1 MGLINWLKQKIFHKK
16 DEDKKEGKP
25 VEPVVEENLK
35 SEEAKDKTS
44 GESVVEKTLEGNK
57 VDEEP
62 IYEVKKEE
70 TKEEYL
76 QPEVVKEEQSVEQSI
91 EDKVETKEE
100 PVVEENTLEESVQ
113 PEVKEEQKIE
123 EQPIEENKVEDNSS
137 IKDEEKYEPSKGN
150 EQSSF
155 EEPVVE
161 ENTLEESVQPE
172 VKEEQ
177 KIEEQ
182 PIEENKVEDNSS
194 IKDEEKYE
202 PSKGN
207 EQSSFE
213 EPVVEENTLE
223 ESVQPEV
230 KEEQKIEEQPIEE
243 NKVEDNSSIKDE
255 EKYEPSKGNEQS
267 SFEEPVVEENTLEE
281 SVQPEVKEE
290 QKIEEQPIEENKVE
304 DNSSIKD
311 EEKYEP
317 SKGNEQSSFEEPVI
331 QNNTDGIENNNEF
344 EYSNPLLDLVLEDK
358 LEKKE
363 SKVEVNDEQPIEDK
377 AETKEEPIVEKE
389 LSDEPVQ
396 PEIKEEQHAE
406 ENKAEE
412 KENEEDEDEV
422 IEEKEEQTKE
432 AELVNSADE
441 PVIEKKNDEATT
453 KKVEVDHETKIYN
466 LGLAKSREGFGA
478 RLNSIANKYKEAN
491 SEYFDDLERCLI
503 EADVGVNLTMSVLDE
518 TEKMAAS
525 QHLDN
530 PKEIN
535 DLLVDNLFMNYAKS
549 GDSFQTE
556 IKFDPENPTVLLMV
570 GVNGTGKTTT
580 IAKLAKHYKELGK
593 KVLLVA
599 ADTFRAGAV
608 QQLSIWANRIGVDI
622 FERGQGADPASVC
635 FDAVKKA
642 INDKYDL
649 VMVDTA
655 GRLHTKDYLMA
666 ELGKVNRVIK
676 KVLPV
681 APQEIWLALD
691 ANTGQNGVQQ
701 AKVFKEV
708 TPLTGVVITKMD
720 GTSKGGIILAIRDQL
735 GVPVRFIGLGEHE
748 DDLREFDLD
757 RYLYALL
764 VGEDENSEE

>member
-16 DEDKKEGKP
+16 DEDKKEEKP
-25 VEPVVEENLK
+25 VEPVEENLK

-62 IYEVKKEE
+62 IFDVKKEE
-70 TKEEYL
+70 IKEESL

-100 PVVEENTLEESVQ
+100 PAVEENTLEEPVQ

-123 EQPIEENKVEDNSS
+123 EQPVEENKVEDNSS
-137 IKDEEKYEPSKGN
+137 IKDEEKYEPSKEN
-150 EQSSF
+150 KQSSF
-155 EEPVVE
+155 EEPVV
-161 ENTLEESVQPE
+161 
-172 VKEEQ
+172 Q
-177 KIEEQ
+177 K
-182 PIEENKVEDNSS
+182 
-194 IKDEEKYE
+194 
-202 PSKGN
+202 
-207 EQSSFE
+207 
-213 EPVVEENTLE
+213 
-223 ESVQPEV
+223 
-230 KEEQKIEEQPIEE
+230 
-243 NKVEDNSSIKDE
+243 
-255 EKYEPSKGNEQS
+255 
-267 SFEEPVVEENTLEE
+267 
-281 SVQPEVKEE
+281 
-290 QKIEEQPIEENKVE
+290 
-304 DNSSIKD
+304 
-311 EEKYEP
+311 
-317 SKGNEQSSFEEPVI
+317 
-331 QNNTDGIENNNEF
+331 NTDGIENNNEF

-363 SKVEVNDEQPIEDK
+363 SKVEINDEQPIEDK

-432 AELVNSADE
+432 AEQVNSTDE

-453 KKVEVDHETKIYN
+453 GKVEVDHETKIYN

-491 SEYFDDLERCLI
+491 SDYFDELERCLI

-635 FDAVKKA
+635 FDAIKKA

-764 VGEDENSEE
+764 VGEDENFEE

>member
-16 DEDKKEGKP
+16 DENKKEVKP
-25 VEPVVEENLK
+25 VEPVEENLKSEEAKDNTSGESVVEKTLEENKVDEEPIYEVKKEEIKEESLQPEVVKKEQSVEQPIEDKAETKEEPVVEENTLEEPVQPEVK
-35 SEEAKDKTS
+35 EEQKIEEQPVEENKVEDNSSIKDEEKYEPSKENKQSSFEEPVIQNNTDRIENNEFEYSNPLLDLVLEDKLEKKESKVEVNDEQSIEDKAETKEEPIVEKELSDEPVQPKIKEEQHAEENKAEENSSIKDEEAKDKTS

-70 TKEEYL
+70 IKEEPL
-76 QPEVVKEEQSVEQSI
+76 QPEVVKEEQPVEQS
-91 EDKVETKEE
+91 
-100 PVVEENTLEESVQ
+100 
-113 PEVKEEQKIE
+113 
-123 EQPIEENKVEDNSS
+123 
-137 IKDEEKYEPSKGN
+137 
-150 EQSSF
+150 
-155 EEPVVE
+155 
-161 ENTLEESVQPE
+161 
-172 VKEEQ
+172 
-177 KIEEQ
+177 
-182 PIEENKVEDNSS
+182 
-194 IKDEEKYE
+194 
-202 PSKGN
+202 
-207 EQSSFE
+207 
-213 EPVVEENTLE
+213 
-223 ESVQPEV
+223 
-230 KEEQKIEEQPIEE
+230 
-243 NKVEDNSSIKDE
+243 
-255 EKYEPSKGNEQS
+255 
-267 SFEEPVVEENTLEE
+267 
-281 SVQPEVKEE
+281 
-290 QKIEEQPIEENKVE
+290 
-304 DNSSIKD
+304 
-311 EEKYEP
+311 
-317 SKGNEQSSFEEPVI
+317 
-331 QNNTDGIENNNEF
+331 
-344 EYSNPLLDLVLEDK
+344 
-358 LEKKE
+358 
-363 SKVEVNDEQPIEDK
+363 IEDK
-377 AETKEEPIVEKE
+377 AETKEEPVVEKE

-396 PEIKEEQHAE
+396 PEIKEEQKIEEQPVE
-406 ENKAEE
+406 ENKVDE
-412 KENEEDEDEV
+412 KENEEDEV

-432 AELVNSADE
+432 VEQVNSTDE
-441 PVIEKKNDEATT
+441 PVIEKKNDEATA

-491 SEYFDDLERCLI
+491 SDYFDELERCLI

-518 TEKMAAS
+518 TEKVAAS
-525 QHLDN
+525 QHVDN

-635 FDAVKKA
+635 FDAIKKA
-642 INDKYDL
+642 INEKYDL

-676 KVLPV
+676 KVLPM

>member
-44 GESVVEKTLEGNK
+44 GESVVEKTLEENK
-57 VDEEP
+57 VNEEP
-62 IYEVKKEE
+62 IHEVKKEE
-70 TKEEYL
+70 IKEESL
-76 QPEVVKEEQSVEQSI
+76 QPEVVKKEQSVEQLI

-100 PVVEENTLEESVQ
+100 PVVEENTLEEPVQ
-113 PEVKEEQKIE
+113 PEIKEEQKIE

-137 IKDEEKYEPSKGN
+137 IKDEEKYEPSK
-150 EQSSF
+150 
-155 EEPVVE
+155 
-161 ENTLEESVQPE
+161 
-172 VKEEQ
+172 
-177 KIEEQ
+177 
-182 PIEENKVEDNSS
+182 ENK
-194 IKDEEKYE
+194 
-202 PSKGN
+202 
-207 EQSSFE
+207 
-213 EPVVEENTLE
+213 
-223 ESVQPEV
+223 
-230 KEEQKIEEQPIEE
+230 
-243 NKVEDNSSIKDE
+243 
-255 EKYEPSKGNEQS
+255 
-267 SFEEPVVEENTLEE
+267 
-281 SVQPEVKEE
+281 
-290 QKIEEQPIEENKVE
+290 
-304 DNSSIKD
+304 
-311 EEKYEP
+311 
-317 SKGNEQSSFEEPVI
+317 QSSFEEPVI
-331 QNNTDGIENNNEF
+331 QNNTDEIENNNEF

-396 PEIKEEQHAE
+396 PEIKEEQKIEEQPVE
-406 ENKAEE
+406 ENKVENKVEE
-412 KENEEDEDEV
+412 KENEEDEV

-432 AELVNSADE
+432 AEQVNSTDE
-441 PVIEKKNDEATT
+441 PVIEKKNDEATA

-491 SEYFDDLERCLI
+491 SDYFDELERCLI

-593 KVLLVA
+593 KVMLVA

-764 VGEDENSEE
+764 VGEDENFEE

>member
-16 DEDKKEGKP
+16 DENKKEVKP
-25 VEPVVEENLK
+25 VEPVEENLK

-44 GESVVEKTLEGNK
+44 GESVVEKALEGNK

-70 TKEEYL
+70 IKEESL
-76 QPEVVKEEQSVEQSI
+76 QPEVVKKEQPVEQSI
-91 EDKVETKEE
+91 EDKAETKEE
-100 PVVEENTLEESVQ
+100 PVVEENSLEEPVQ

-123 EQPIEENKVEDNSS
+123 EQPVEENKIEDNSS
-137 IKDEEKYEPSKGN
+137 IKDEEKYETSK
-150 EQSSF
+150 
-155 EEPVVE
+155 
-161 ENTLEESVQPE
+161 
-172 VKEEQ
+172 
-177 KIEEQ
+177 
-182 PIEENKVEDNSS
+182 ENK
-194 IKDEEKYE
+194 
-202 PSKGN
+202 
-207 EQSSFE
+207 
-213 EPVVEENTLE
+213 
-223 ESVQPEV
+223 
-230 KEEQKIEEQPIEE
+230 
-243 NKVEDNSSIKDE
+243 
-255 EKYEPSKGNEQS
+255 
-267 SFEEPVVEENTLEE
+267 
-281 SVQPEVKEE
+281 
-290 QKIEEQPIEENKVE
+290 
-304 DNSSIKD
+304 
-311 EEKYEP
+311 
-317 SKGNEQSSFEEPVI
+317 QSSFEEPVI
-331 QNNTDGIENNNEF
+331 QNNTDGIENNNEV

-396 PEIKEEQHAE
+396 PEIKEEQKIEEQPVEENKVEDNSSIKDEEAKDNTSGESVVEKTLEGNKVDEEPIFEVKKEEIKEESLQPEVVKKEQSVEQSIEDKAE
-406 ENKAEE
+406 TKEEPVVEENTLEEPVQPEVKEEQKIEEQPVKENKAEE
-412 KENEEDEDEV
+412 KENEEDEV

-432 AELVNSADE
+432 AEQVNSTDE
-441 PVIEKKNDEATT
+441 PVIEKKNDEATAE
-453 KKVEVDHETKIYN
+453 KVEVDHETKIYN

-491 SEYFDDLERCLI
+491 SEYFDELERCLI

-635 FDAVKKA
+635 FDAIKKA
-642 INDKYDL
+642 INEKYDL

-701 AKVFKEV
+701 AKAFKEV

>member
-70 TKEEYL
+70 IKEESL

-91 EDKVETKEE
+91 EDKAETKEE
-100 PVVEENTLEESVQ
+100 PVVEENTLEEPVQ

-123 EQPIEENKVEDNSS
+123 EQPVEENKVEDNSS
-137 IKDEEKYEPSKGN
+137 IKNEEKYEPSK
-150 EQSSF
+150 E
-155 EEPVVE
+155 
-161 ENTLEESVQPE
+161 
-172 VKEEQ
+172 
-177 KIEEQ
+177 
-182 PIEENKVEDNSS
+182 
-194 IKDEEKYE
+194 
-202 PSKGN
+202 
-207 EQSSFE
+207 
-213 EPVVEENTLE
+213 
-223 ESVQPEV
+223 
-230 KEEQKIEEQPIEE
+230 
-243 NKVEDNSSIKDE
+243 
-255 EKYEPSKGNEQS
+255 
-267 SFEEPVVEENTLEE
+267 
-281 SVQPEVKEE
+281 
-290 QKIEEQPIEENKVE
+290 
-304 DNSSIKD
+304 
-311 EEKYEP
+311 
-317 SKGNEQSSFEEPVI
+317 NEQSSFEEPVI
-331 QNNTDGIENNNEF
+331 QNNTDGIENNEF

-389 LSDEPVQ
+389 LLDEPVQ

-412 KENEEDEDEV
+412 KENKEDEDEV

-432 AELVNSADE
+432 AEQVNSADE

-453 KKVEVDHETKIYN
+453 EKVEVDHETKIYN

-491 SEYFDDLERCLI
+491 SNYFDELERCLI

-764 VGEDENSEE
+764 VGEDENFEE

>member
-16 DEDKKEGKP
+16 DEVKKEVKP
-25 VEPVVEENLK
+25 VEPVEENLK
-35 SEEAKDKTS
+35 SKEAKDKTS
-44 GESVVEKTLEGNK
+44 GESVVEKSLEGNK

-62 IYEVKKEE
+62 IHEVKKEE
-70 TKEEYL
+70 IKEESL
-76 QPEVVKEEQSVEQSI
+76 QPELVKKEQSVEQSV
-91 EDKVETKEE
+91 EDKAETKEE
-100 PVVEENTLEESVQ
+100 PVVEENTLEEPVQ

-123 EQPIEENKVEDNSS
+123 EQPVEENKVEDNSS
-137 IKDEEKYEPSKGN
+137 IKDEEKYEPSK
-150 EQSSF
+150 
-155 EEPVVE
+155 
-161 ENTLEESVQPE
+161 
-172 VKEEQ
+172 
-177 KIEEQ
+177 
-182 PIEENKVEDNSS
+182 ENK
-194 IKDEEKYE
+194 
-202 PSKGN
+202 
-207 EQSSFE
+207 
-213 EPVVEENTLE
+213 
-223 ESVQPEV
+223 
-230 KEEQKIEEQPIEE
+230 
-243 NKVEDNSSIKDE
+243 
-255 EKYEPSKGNEQS
+255 
-267 SFEEPVVEENTLEE
+267 
-281 SVQPEVKEE
+281 
-290 QKIEEQPIEENKVE
+290 
-304 DNSSIKD
+304 
-311 EEKYEP
+311 
-317 SKGNEQSSFEEPVI
+317 QSSFEEPVI
-331 QNNTDGIENNNEF
+331 QNNTDRIENNEF

-377 AETKEEPIVEKE
+377 AETKEEPVVEKE

-396 PEIKEEQHAE
+396 PEIKEEQEIEEQPVE
-406 ENKAEE
+406 ENKVDE
-412 KENEEDEDEV
+412 KENEEDEV
-422 IEEKEEQTKE
+422 IEEKEEQAKE
-432 AELVNSADE
+432 AEQVNSTDE
-441 PVIEKKNDEATT
+441 PVIEKKNDEATA

-491 SEYFDDLERCLI
+491 SEYFDELERCLI

-525 QHLDN
+525 QHVDN

-635 FDAVKKA
+635 FDAIKKA
-642 INDKYDL
+642 INEKYDL

-764 VGEDENSEE
+764 VGEDENFEE

>member
-16 DEDKKEGKP
+16 DEDKKEEKP
-25 VEPVVEENLK
+25 VEPVEENLK

-44 GESVVEKTLEGNK
+44 VESVVEKTLEGNK

-62 IYEVKKEE
+62 IFEVKKEE
-70 TKEEYL
+70 IKEESL

-100 PVVEENTLEESVQ
+100 PVVEENTLEEPVQ

-123 EQPIEENKVEDNSS
+123 EQPVEENKVEDNSS
-137 IKDEEKYEPSKGN
+137 IKDEEKYEPSK
-150 EQSSF
+150 
-155 EEPVVE
+155 
-161 ENTLEESVQPE
+161 
-172 VKEEQ
+172 
-177 KIEEQ
+177 
-182 PIEENKVEDNSS
+182 ENK
-194 IKDEEKYE
+194 
-202 PSKGN
+202 
-207 EQSSFE
+207 
-213 EPVVEENTLE
+213 
-223 ESVQPEV
+223 
-230 KEEQKIEEQPIEE
+230 
-243 NKVEDNSSIKDE
+243 
-255 EKYEPSKGNEQS
+255 
-267 SFEEPVVEENTLEE
+267 
-281 SVQPEVKEE
+281 
-290 QKIEEQPIEENKVE
+290 
-304 DNSSIKD
+304 
-311 EEKYEP
+311 
-317 SKGNEQSSFEEPVI
+317 QSSFEEPVI

-358 LEKKE
+358 HEKKE

-377 AETKEEPIVEKE
+377 AGTKEEPIVEKE

-412 KENEEDEDEV
+412 KENEEDEV

-432 AELVNSADE
+432 AEQVNSTDE

-491 SEYFDDLERCLI
+491 SDYFDELERCLI

-556 IKFDPENPTVLLMV
+556 IKFDSENPTVLLMV

-580 IAKLAKHYKELGK
+580 IAKLAKHYKGLGK

-635 FDAVKKA
+635 FDAIKKA

-764 VGEDENSEE
+764 VGEDENFEE

>member
-16 DEDKKEGKP
+16 DEDKKEVKP
-25 VEPVVEENLK
+25 VEPVEENLK

-44 GESVVEKTLEGNK
+44 DESAVEKTLEGNK

-62 IYEVKKEE
+62 ISEVKKEE
-70 TKEEYL
+70 IKEESL

-100 PVVEENTLEESVQ
+100 PVVEENTLEEPVQ

-123 EQPIEENKVEDNSS
+123 EQPVEENKVEDNSS
-137 IKDEEKYEPSKGN
+137 IKDEEKYEPSK
-150 EQSSF
+150 
-155 EEPVVE
+155 
-161 ENTLEESVQPE
+161 
-172 VKEEQ
+172 
-177 KIEEQ
+177 
-182 PIEENKVEDNSS
+182 ENK
-194 IKDEEKYE
+194 
-202 PSKGN
+202 
-207 EQSSFE
+207 
-213 EPVVEENTLE
+213 
-223 ESVQPEV
+223 
-230 KEEQKIEEQPIEE
+230 
-243 NKVEDNSSIKDE
+243 
-255 EKYEPSKGNEQS
+255 
-267 SFEEPVVEENTLEE
+267 
-281 SVQPEVKEE
+281 
-290 QKIEEQPIEENKVE
+290 
-304 DNSSIKD
+304 
-311 EEKYEP
+311 
-317 SKGNEQSSFEEPVI
+317 QSSFEEPVI

-377 AETKEEPIVEKE
+377 AETNEEPIVEKE

-412 KENEEDEDEV
+412 KENEEDEV

-432 AELVNSADE
+432 AEQVNSTDE
-441 PVIEKKNDEATT
+441 PVIEKKNDEAIT

-491 SEYFDDLERCLI
+491 SDYFDELERCLI

-635 FDAVKKA
+635 FDAIKKA

-764 VGEDENSEE
+764 VGEDENFEE

>member
-16 DEDKKEGKP
+16 DEGKKEEKP
-25 VEPVVEENLK
+25 VEPVEENLK

-62 IYEVKKEE
+62 IFEVKKEE
-70 TKEEYL
+70 IKEESL
-76 QPEVVKEEQSVEQSI
+76 QPEVVKKEQSVEQSI

-100 PVVEENTLEESVQ
+100 PVIEENTLEEPVQ

-123 EQPIEENKVEDNSS
+123 EQQVEENKEEDNSS
-137 IKDEEKYEPSKGN
+137 IKDEEKYEPSK
-150 EQSSF
+150 
-155 EEPVVE
+155 
-161 ENTLEESVQPE
+161 
-172 VKEEQ
+172 
-177 KIEEQ
+177 
-182 PIEENKVEDNSS
+182 ED
-194 IKDEEKYE
+194 K
-202 PSKGN
+202 
-207 EQSSFE
+207 
-213 EPVVEENTLE
+213 
-223 ESVQPEV
+223 
-230 KEEQKIEEQPIEE
+230 
-243 NKVEDNSSIKDE
+243 
-255 EKYEPSKGNEQS
+255 
-267 SFEEPVVEENTLEE
+267 
-281 SVQPEVKEE
+281 
-290 QKIEEQPIEENKVE
+290 
-304 DNSSIKD
+304 
-311 EEKYEP
+311 
-317 SKGNEQSSFEEPVI
+317 QSSFEEPVI
-331 QNNTDGIENNNEF
+331 QNNTDVIENNNEF

-377 AETKEEPIVEKE
+377 DETNEEPIVEKE

-406 ENKAEE
+406 ENRAKE
-412 KENEEDEDEV
+412 KENEEDEV

-432 AELVNSADE
+432 AEQVNSTDE

-491 SEYFDDLERCLI
+491 SDYFDELERCLI

-635 FDAVKKA
+635 FDAIKKA

-764 VGEDENSEE
+764 VGEDENFEE

>member
-16 DEDKKEGKP
+16 DEGKKEEKP
-25 VEPVVEENLK
+25 VEPVEENLK
-35 SEEAKDKTS
+35 SEEAEDKTS

-62 IYEVKKEE
+62 IHEVKKEE
-70 TKEEYL
+70 IKEESF
-76 QPEVVKEEQSVEQSI
+76 QPEVVKKEQSVEQSI

-100 PVVEENTLEESVQ
+100 PVVEENTLEEPVQ

-123 EQPIEENKVEDNSS
+123 EQPVEENKVEDNSSIKDEEKQEPSKEDKQSSFEEPVVEENTLEEPVQPEVKEEQKIEEQPVEENKVEDNSS
-137 IKDEEKYEPSKGN
+137 IKDEEKYELSK
-150 EQSSF
+150 
-155 EEPVVE
+155 
-161 ENTLEESVQPE
+161 
-172 VKEEQ
+172 
-177 KIEEQ
+177 
-182 PIEENKVEDNSS
+182 ED
-194 IKDEEKYE
+194 K
-202 PSKGN
+202 
-207 EQSSFE
+207 
-213 EPVVEENTLE
+213 
-223 ESVQPEV
+223 
-230 KEEQKIEEQPIEE
+230 
-243 NKVEDNSSIKDE
+243 
-255 EKYEPSKGNEQS
+255 
-267 SFEEPVVEENTLEE
+267 
-281 SVQPEVKEE
+281 
-290 QKIEEQPIEENKVE
+290 
-304 DNSSIKD
+304 
-311 EEKYEP
+311 
-317 SKGNEQSSFEEPVI
+317 QSSFEEPVI

-412 KENEEDEDEV
+412 KENEEDEV

-432 AELVNSADE
+432 AEQVNSTDE

-491 SEYFDDLERCLI
+491 SDYFDELERCLI

-764 VGEDENSEE
+764 VGEDENFEE

>member
-25 VEPVVEENLK
+25 VEPVEENLK

-57 VDEEP
+57 VAEEP
-62 IYEVKKEE
+62 IFEVKKEE
-70 TKEEYL
+70 IKEESL
-76 QPEVVKEEQSVEQSI
+76 QLEMVKEEQPVEQSI

-100 PVVEENTLEESVQ
+100 PEVEENTLGDPVQ
-113 PEVKEEQKIE
+113 PEVKQEQKIE
-123 EQPIEENKVEDNSS
+123 EQPVEENKVENNSS
-137 IKDEEKYEPSKGN
+137 IKDEEKYEPSK
-150 EQSSF
+150 E
-155 EEPVVE
+155 
-161 ENTLEESVQPE
+161 
-172 VKEEQ
+172 
-177 KIEEQ
+177 
-182 PIEENKVEDNSS
+182 
-194 IKDEEKYE
+194 
-202 PSKGN
+202 
-207 EQSSFE
+207 
-213 EPVVEENTLE
+213 
-223 ESVQPEV
+223 
-230 KEEQKIEEQPIEE
+230 
-243 NKVEDNSSIKDE
+243 
-255 EKYEPSKGNEQS
+255 
-267 SFEEPVVEENTLEE
+267 
-281 SVQPEVKEE
+281 
-290 QKIEEQPIEENKVE
+290 
-304 DNSSIKD
+304 
-311 EEKYEP
+311 
-317 SKGNEQSSFEEPVI
+317 NEQSSFEEPVI
-331 QNNTDGIENNNEF
+331 QNNTDGIENNNEV

-377 AETKEEPIVEKE
+377 AETKEEPVVEKE

-396 PEIKEEQHAE
+396 PEVKEEQKIEEQPVEENKVEDNSSIKDEEVKDKTPGESVVEKTLEGNKIDEEPIFEVKKEEIKEESLQPEVVKKEQSVEQSIEDKAETKEEPEVEENTLDEPVQPEVKEEQKIEEQPVE

-412 KENEEDEDEV
+412 KENDEDEDEV

-432 AELVNSADE
+432 AEQVNSTDE

-491 SEYFDDLERCLI
+491 SEYFDELERCLI

-525 QHLDN
+525 QHVDN

-608 QQLSIWANRIGVDI
+608 QQLFIWANKIGVDI

-635 FDAVKKA
+635 FDAIKKA
-642 INDKYDL
+642 INEKYDL

>member
-16 DEDKKEGKP
+16 DENKKEGKP
-25 VEPVVEENLK
+25 VEPVEENLK
-35 SEEAKDKTS
+35 SEEAKNKTS

-62 IYEVKKEE
+62 IFEVKKEE
-70 TKEEYL
+70 IKEESL
-76 QPEVVKEEQSVEQSI
+76 QPEVVKKEQSVEQSI

-100 PVVEENTLEESVQ
+100 PIVEESTLEESVQ

-123 EQPIEENKVEDNSS
+123 EQPVEENKVEDNSS
-137 IKDEEKYEPSKGN
+137 IKDEEKYEPSN
-150 EQSSF
+150 
-155 EEPVVE
+155 
-161 ENTLEESVQPE
+161 
-172 VKEEQ
+172 
-177 KIEEQ
+177 
-182 PIEENKVEDNSS
+182 ENK
-194 IKDEEKYE
+194 
-202 PSKGN
+202 
-207 EQSSFE
+207 
-213 EPVVEENTLE
+213 
-223 ESVQPEV
+223 QP
-230 KEEQKIEEQPIEE
+230 
-243 NKVEDNSSIKDE
+243 
-255 EKYEPSKGNEQS
+255 
-267 SFEEPVVEENTLEE
+267 
-281 SVQPEVKEE
+281 
-290 QKIEEQPIEENKVE
+290 
-304 DNSSIKD
+304 
-311 EEKYEP
+311 
-317 SKGNEQSSFEEPVI
+317 SFEEPVI

-344 EYSNPLLDLVLEDK
+344 EYSNPLLDLVLENK

-412 KENEEDEDEV
+412 KENEEDEV

-432 AELVNSADE
+432 AEQVNSTDE
-441 PVIEKKNDEATT
+441 PVIEKKKDEATT
-453 KKVEVDHETKIYN
+453 GKVEVDHETKIYN

-491 SEYFDDLERCLI
+491 SDYFDELERCLI

-556 IKFDPENPTVLLMV
+556 IKFDSENPTVLLMV

-635 FDAVKKA
+635 FDAIKKA

-764 VGEDENSEE
+764 VGEDENFEE

>member
-25 VEPVVEENLK
+25 VEPVEENLK
-35 SEEAKDKTS
+35 TEEAKDKTS

-62 IYEVKKEE
+62 ISEVKKEE
-70 TKEEYL
+70 IKEESL
-76 QPEVVKEEQSVEQSI
+76 QPEVVKKEQSVEQSI

-100 PVVEENTLEESVQ
+100 PVVEENTLEEPVQ

-123 EQPIEENKVEDNSS
+123 EQPVEENKVEDNSS
-137 IKDEEKYEPSKGN
+137 IKDEEKYKPSN
-150 EQSSF
+150 
-155 EEPVVE
+155 
-161 ENTLEESVQPE
+161 
-172 VKEEQ
+172 
-177 KIEEQ
+177 
-182 PIEENKVEDNSS
+182 ENK
-194 IKDEEKYE
+194 
-202 PSKGN
+202 
-207 EQSSFE
+207 
-213 EPVVEENTLE
+213 
-223 ESVQPEV
+223 
-230 KEEQKIEEQPIEE
+230 
-243 NKVEDNSSIKDE
+243 
-255 EKYEPSKGNEQS
+255 
-267 SFEEPVVEENTLEE
+267 
-281 SVQPEVKEE
+281 
-290 QKIEEQPIEENKVE
+290 
-304 DNSSIKD
+304 
-311 EEKYEP
+311 
-317 SKGNEQSSFEEPVI
+317 QSSFEEPVI
-331 QNNTDGIENNNEF
+331 QNNTDVIENNNEF

-412 KENEEDEDEV
+412 KENEEDEV

-432 AELVNSADE
+432 AEQVNFTDE

-491 SEYFDDLERCLI
+491 SDYFDELERCLI

-580 IAKLAKHYKELGK
+580 IAKLAKHYKGLGK

-635 FDAVKKA
+635 FDAIKKA

-764 VGEDENSEE
+764 VGEDENFEE

>member
-16 DEDKKEGKP
+16 DEDKKEVKP
-25 VEPVVEENLK
+25 VEPVEENLK

-62 IYEVKKEE
+62 MSEVKKEE
-70 TKEEYL
+70 IKEESL

-91 EDKVETKEE
+91 EEKVETKEE
-100 PVVEENTLEESVQ
+100 PVVEENTLEEPVQ

-123 EQPIEENKVEDNSS
+123 EQPVEENKVEDNSS
-137 IKDEEKYEPSKGN
+137 IKDEEKFEPSK
-150 EQSSF
+150 
-155 EEPVVE
+155 
-161 ENTLEESVQPE
+161 
-172 VKEEQ
+172 
-177 KIEEQ
+177 
-182 PIEENKVEDNSS
+182 ENK
-194 IKDEEKYE
+194 
-202 PSKGN
+202 
-207 EQSSFE
+207 
-213 EPVVEENTLE
+213 
-223 ESVQPEV
+223 
-230 KEEQKIEEQPIEE
+230 
-243 NKVEDNSSIKDE
+243 
-255 EKYEPSKGNEQS
+255 
-267 SFEEPVVEENTLEE
+267 
-281 SVQPEVKEE
+281 
-290 QKIEEQPIEENKVE
+290 
-304 DNSSIKD
+304 
-311 EEKYEP
+311 
-317 SKGNEQSSFEEPVI
+317 QSSFEEPVI
-331 QNNTDGIENNNEF
+331 QNNADGIENNNEF

-412 KENEEDEDEV
+412 KEDNEEDEV

-432 AELVNSADE
+432 VEQVNSTDE

-491 SEYFDDLERCLI
+491 SDYFDELERCLI

-580 IAKLAKHYKELGK
+580 IAKLAKHYKGLGK

-635 FDAVKKA
+635 FDAIKKA

-764 VGEDENSEE
+764 VGEDENFEE

>member
-70 TKEEYL
+70 IKEESL

-100 PVVEENTLEESVQ
+100 PVVEENTLEEPVQ

-123 EQPIEENKVEDNSS
+123 EQPVEENKVEDNSS
-137 IKDEEKYEPSKGN
+137 IKNEEKYEPSK
-150 EQSSF
+150 E
-155 EEPVVE
+155 
-161 ENTLEESVQPE
+161 
-172 VKEEQ
+172 
-177 KIEEQ
+177 
-182 PIEENKVEDNSS
+182 
-194 IKDEEKYE
+194 
-202 PSKGN
+202 
-207 EQSSFE
+207 
-213 EPVVEENTLE
+213 
-223 ESVQPEV
+223 
-230 KEEQKIEEQPIEE
+230 
-243 NKVEDNSSIKDE
+243 
-255 EKYEPSKGNEQS
+255 
-267 SFEEPVVEENTLEE
+267 
-281 SVQPEVKEE
+281 
-290 QKIEEQPIEENKVE
+290 
-304 DNSSIKD
+304 
-311 EEKYEP
+311 
-317 SKGNEQSSFEEPVI
+317 NEQSSFEEPVI
-331 QNNTDGIENNNEF
+331 QNNTDGIENNEF

-389 LSDEPVQ
+389 LLDEPVQ

-412 KENEEDEDEV
+412 KENKEDEDEV

-432 AELVNSADE
+432 AEQVNSADE

-453 KKVEVDHETKIYN
+453 EKVEVDHETKIYN

-491 SEYFDDLERCLI
+491 SEYFDELERCLI

-764 VGEDENSEE
+764 VGEDENFEE

>member
-25 VEPVVEENLK
+25 VEPVEENLK

-62 IYEVKKEE
+62 IFEVKKEE
-70 TKEEYL
+70 IKEESL
-76 QPEVVKEEQSVEQSI
+76 QPEVVKKEQSVEQSI

-100 PVVEENTLEESVQ
+100 PIVEENTLEEPVQ

-123 EQPIEENKVEDNSS
+123 EQPVEENKVEDNSS
-137 IKDEEKYEPSKGN
+137 IKDEEKYEPSN
-150 EQSSF
+150 
-155 EEPVVE
+155 
-161 ENTLEESVQPE
+161 
-172 VKEEQ
+172 
-177 KIEEQ
+177 
-182 PIEENKVEDNSS
+182 ENK
-194 IKDEEKYE
+194 
-202 PSKGN
+202 
-207 EQSSFE
+207 
-213 EPVVEENTLE
+213 
-223 ESVQPEV
+223 QP
-230 KEEQKIEEQPIEE
+230 
-243 NKVEDNSSIKDE
+243 
-255 EKYEPSKGNEQS
+255 
-267 SFEEPVVEENTLEE
+267 
-281 SVQPEVKEE
+281 
-290 QKIEEQPIEENKVE
+290 
-304 DNSSIKD
+304 
-311 EEKYEP
+311 
-317 SKGNEQSSFEEPVI
+317 SFEEPVI

-344 EYSNPLLDLVLEDK
+344 EYSNPLLDLVLENK

-412 KENEEDEDEV
+412 KENEKDEDEV

-432 AELVNSADE
+432 AEQVNSTDE
-441 PVIEKKNDEATT
+441 PVIEKKKDEATT
-453 KKVEVDHETKIYN
+453 GKVEVDHETKIYN

-491 SEYFDDLERCLI
+491 SDYFDELERCLI

-635 FDAVKKA
+635 FDAIKKA
-642 INDKYDL
+642 INEKYDL

-764 VGEDENSEE
+764 VGEDENFEE

>member
-16 DEDKKEGKP
+16 DEAKKEEKP

-35 SEEAKDKTS
+35 SEEVKDKTS

-62 IYEVKKEE
+62 IHEVKKEE
-70 TKEEYL
+70 IKEESL
-76 QPEVVKEEQSVEQSI
+76 QPEVVKKEQSVEQSI

-100 PVVEENTLEESVQ
+100 PVVEENTLEEPVQ

-123 EQPIEENKVEDNSS
+123 EQPVEENKVEDNSS
-137 IKDEEKYEPSKGN
+137 IKDEEKYEPSKEN
-150 EQSSF
+150 KQSSF
-155 EEPVVE
+155 EEPVIE
-161 ENTLEESVQPE
+161 ENTLEEPVQPE

-182 PIEENKVEDNSS
+182 PVEENKVEDNSS

-202 PSKGN
+202 PSK
-207 EQSSFE
+207 
-213 EPVVEENTLE
+213 
-223 ESVQPEV
+223 
-230 KEEQKIEEQPIEE
+230 E
-243 NKVEDNSSIKDE
+243 NK
-255 EKYEPSKGNEQS
+255 
-267 SFEEPVVEENTLEE
+267 
-281 SVQPEVKEE
+281 
-290 QKIEEQPIEENKVE
+290 
-304 DNSSIKD
+304 
-311 EEKYEP
+311 
-317 SKGNEQSSFEEPVI
+317 QSSFEEPVI

-377 AETKEEPIVEKE
+377 AETKEEPVVEGNTLE
-389 LSDEPVQ
+389 EPVQ
-396 PEIKEEQHAE
+396 PEVKEEQKIEEQPVE
-406 ENKAEE
+406 ENKVEE

-432 AELVNSADE
+432 AEQVNSTDE
-441 PVIEKKNDEATT
+441 PVIEKKNDEAIA

-491 SEYFDDLERCLI
+491 SDYFDELERCLI

-593 KVLLVA
+593 KVMLVA

-635 FDAVKKA
+635 FDAIKKA
-642 INDKYDL
+642 INEKYDL

-764 VGEDENSEE
+764 VGEDENFEE

>member
-25 VEPVVEENLK
+25 VEPVEENLK

-62 IYEVKKEE
+62 ISEVKKEE
-70 TKEEYL
+70 IKGESL
-76 QPEVVKEEQSVEQSI
+76 QPEVVKKEQSVEQSI

-100 PVVEENTLEESVQ
+100 PVVEENTLEEPVQ

-123 EQPIEENKVEDNSS
+123 EQPVEENKVEDNSS
-137 IKDEEKYEPSKGN
+137 IKDEEKYEPSEK
-150 EQSSF
+150 
-155 EEPVVE
+155 
-161 ENTLEESVQPE
+161 
-172 VKEEQ
+172 
-177 KIEEQ
+177 
-182 PIEENKVEDNSS
+182 NK
-194 IKDEEKYE
+194 
-202 PSKGN
+202 
-207 EQSSFE
+207 
-213 EPVVEENTLE
+213 
-223 ESVQPEV
+223 
-230 KEEQKIEEQPIEE
+230 
-243 NKVEDNSSIKDE
+243 
-255 EKYEPSKGNEQS
+255 
-267 SFEEPVVEENTLEE
+267 
-281 SVQPEVKEE
+281 
-290 QKIEEQPIEENKVE
+290 
-304 DNSSIKD
+304 
-311 EEKYEP
+311 
-317 SKGNEQSSFEEPVI
+317 QSSFEEPVI

-363 SKVEVNDEQPIEDK
+363 FKVEVNDEQPIEDK

-396 PEIKEEQHAE
+396 PEIKEEQHVE

-412 KENEEDEDEV
+412 KEDEEDKDEV

-432 AELVNSADE
+432 VEQVNSTDE

-453 KKVEVDHETKIYN
+453 EKVEVDHETKIYN

-491 SEYFDDLERCLI
+491 SEYFDELERCLI

-525 QHLDN
+525 QHVDN

-635 FDAVKKA
+635 FDAIKKA

-764 VGEDENSEE
+764 VGEDENFEE

>member
-16 DEDKKEGKP
+16 DEAKKEEKP
-25 VEPVVEENLK
+25 VEPVEENLK
-35 SEEAKDKTS
+35 SKEAKDKTS
-44 GESVVEKTLEGNK
+44 GESAVEKTLEENK

-62 IYEVKKEE
+62 IFEVKKEE
-70 TKEEYL
+70 IKEESL
-76 QPEVVKEEQSVEQSI
+76 QPEVVKEEQSIEQSI
-91 EDKVETKEE
+91 EDKIETKEE
-100 PVVEENTLEESVQ
+100 PVVEENTLEEPVQ
-113 PEVKEEQKIE
+113 PEVKEEKKIE
-123 EQPIEENKVEDNSS
+123 EQPVEENKVEDNSS
-137 IKDEEKYEPSKGN
+137 IKNEEKYEPSKEN

-161 ENTLEESVQPE
+161 ENTLEEPVQPE

-182 PIEENKVEDNSS
+182 SIEENKVEDNSF
-194 IKDEEKYE
+194 IKNEEKYE
-202 PSKGN
+202 PSKEN
-207 EQSSFE
+207 KQSSFE
-213 EPVVEENTLE
+213 EPVV
-223 ESVQPEV
+223 
-230 KEEQKIEEQPIEE
+230 
-243 NKVEDNSSIKDE
+243 
-255 EKYEPSKGNEQS
+255 
-267 SFEEPVVEENTLEE
+267 
-281 SVQPEVKEE
+281 
-290 QKIEEQPIEENKVE
+290 
-304 DNSSIKD
+304 
-311 EEKYEP
+311 
-317 SKGNEQSSFEEPVI
+317 

-406 ENKAEE
+406 ENKVEE
-412 KENEEDEDEV
+412 KGNEEDEDEV

-432 AELVNSADE
+432 AEQVNSTDE
-441 PVIEKKNDEATT
+441 PVIEKKNDEATA

-491 SEYFDDLERCLI
+491 SDYFDELERCLI

-593 KVLLVA
+593 KVMLVA

-635 FDAVKKA
+635 FDAIKKA
-642 INDKYDL
+642 INEKYDL

-764 VGEDENSEE
+764 VGEDENFEE

>member
-16 DEDKKEGKP
+16 DENKKEGKP
-25 VEPVVEENLK
+25 VEPVEENLK
-35 SEEAKDKTS
+35 SEEAKNKTS

-62 IYEVKKEE
+62 IFEVKKEE
-70 TKEEYL
+70 IKEESL
-76 QPEVVKEEQSVEQSI
+76 QPEVVKKEQSVEQSI

-100 PVVEENTLEESVQ
+100 PIVEESTLEESVQ

-123 EQPIEENKVEDNSS
+123 EQPVEENKVEDNSSIKDEEKHEPSKENKQSSFEEPVVEENTLEEPVQPEVKEEQKIEEQPVEENKVEDNSS
-137 IKDEEKYEPSKGN
+137 IKDEEKYEPSN
-150 EQSSF
+150 
-155 EEPVVE
+155 
-161 ENTLEESVQPE
+161 
-172 VKEEQ
+172 
-177 KIEEQ
+177 
-182 PIEENKVEDNSS
+182 ENK
-194 IKDEEKYE
+194 
-202 PSKGN
+202 
-207 EQSSFE
+207 
-213 EPVVEENTLE
+213 
-223 ESVQPEV
+223 QP
-230 KEEQKIEEQPIEE
+230 
-243 NKVEDNSSIKDE
+243 
-255 EKYEPSKGNEQS
+255 
-267 SFEEPVVEENTLEE
+267 
-281 SVQPEVKEE
+281 
-290 QKIEEQPIEENKVE
+290 
-304 DNSSIKD
+304 
-311 EEKYEP
+311 
-317 SKGNEQSSFEEPVI
+317 SFEEPVI

-344 EYSNPLLDLVLEDK
+344 EYSNPLLDLVLENK

-412 KENEEDEDEV
+412 KENEEDEV

-432 AELVNSADE
+432 AEQVNSTDE
-441 PVIEKKNDEATT
+441 PVIEKKKDEATT
-453 KKVEVDHETKIYN
+453 GKVEVDHETKIYN

-491 SEYFDDLERCLI
+491 SDYFDELERCLI

-556 IKFDPENPTVLLMV
+556 IKFDSENPTVLLMV

-635 FDAVKKA
+635 FDAIKKA

-764 VGEDENSEE
+764 VGEDENFEE

>member
-16 DEDKKEGKP
+16 DEDKKEVKP
-25 VEPVVEENLK
+25 VEPVEENLK

-44 GESVVEKTLEGNK
+44 DESVVEKTLEGNK

-62 IYEVKKEE
+62 IFEVKKEE
-70 TKEEYL
+70 IKEESL
-76 QPEVVKEEQSVEQSI
+76 QPEVVKKEQSVEQSI

-100 PVVEENTLEESVQ
+100 PIVEENTLEEPVQ

-123 EQPIEENKVEDNSS
+123 EQPVEENKVEDNSS
-137 IKDEEKYEPSKGN
+137 IKDEEKHEPSK
-150 EQSSF
+150 
-155 EEPVVE
+155 
-161 ENTLEESVQPE
+161 
-172 VKEEQ
+172 
-177 KIEEQ
+177 
-182 PIEENKVEDNSS
+182 ENK
-194 IKDEEKYE
+194 
-202 PSKGN
+202 
-207 EQSSFE
+207 
-213 EPVVEENTLE
+213 
-223 ESVQPEV
+223 
-230 KEEQKIEEQPIEE
+230 
-243 NKVEDNSSIKDE
+243 
-255 EKYEPSKGNEQS
+255 
-267 SFEEPVVEENTLEE
+267 
-281 SVQPEVKEE
+281 
-290 QKIEEQPIEENKVE
+290 
-304 DNSSIKD
+304 
-311 EEKYEP
+311 
-317 SKGNEQSSFEEPVI
+317 QSSFEEPVI

-389 LSDEPVQ
+389 LSNEPFQ
-396 PEIKEEQHAE
+396 PEIKEEQLAE

-412 KENEEDEDEV
+412 KENEEDEA

-432 AELVNSADE
+432 VEQVNSTDE

-491 SEYFDDLERCLI
+491 SDYFDELERCLI

-580 IAKLAKHYKELGK
+580 IAKLAKHYKGLGK

-635 FDAVKKA
+635 FDAIKKA
-642 INDKYDL
+642 INEKYDL

>member
-16 DEDKKEGKP
+16 DEDKKEEKP
-25 VEPVVEENLK
+25 VEPVEENLK

-57 VDEEP
+57 ADEEP
-62 IYEVKKEE
+62 IFEVKKEE
-70 TKEEYL
+70 IKEESL
-76 QPEVVKEEQSVEQSI
+76 QSEVVKKEQSVEQSI

-100 PVVEENTLEESVQ
+100 PAVEENTLEEPVQ

-123 EQPIEENKVEDNSS
+123 EQPVEENKVEDNSS
-137 IKDEEKYEPSKGN
+137 IKDEEKNEPSK
-150 EQSSF
+150 
-155 EEPVVE
+155 
-161 ENTLEESVQPE
+161 
-172 VKEEQ
+172 
-177 KIEEQ
+177 
-182 PIEENKVEDNSS
+182 ENK
-194 IKDEEKYE
+194 
-202 PSKGN
+202 
-207 EQSSFE
+207 
-213 EPVVEENTLE
+213 
-223 ESVQPEV
+223 
-230 KEEQKIEEQPIEE
+230 
-243 NKVEDNSSIKDE
+243 
-255 EKYEPSKGNEQS
+255 
-267 SFEEPVVEENTLEE
+267 
-281 SVQPEVKEE
+281 
-290 QKIEEQPIEENKVE
+290 
-304 DNSSIKD
+304 
-311 EEKYEP
+311 
-317 SKGNEQSSFEEPVI
+317 QSSFEEPVI

-396 PEIKEEQHAE
+396 PKIKEDQHAE

-412 KENEEDEDEV
+412 KENEKDEDEV

-432 AELVNSADE
+432 VEQVNSTDE
-441 PVIEKKNDEATT
+441 PVIEKKNDEATA

-491 SEYFDDLERCLI
+491 SDYFDELERCLI

-635 FDAVKKA
+635 FDAIKKA
-642 INDKYDL
+642 INEKYDL

-764 VGEDENSEE
+764 VGEDENFEE

>member
-16 DEDKKEGKP
+16 DEDKKEVKP
-25 VEPVVEENLK
+25 VEPVEENLK

-62 IYEVKKEE
+62 IFEVKKEE
-70 TKEEYL
+70 IKEESL

-100 PVVEENTLEESVQ
+100 PVVEENTLEEPVQ

-123 EQPIEENKVEDNSS
+123 EQPVEENKVEDNSS
-137 IKDEEKYEPSKGN
+137 IKDEEKNEPSK
-150 EQSSF
+150 
-155 EEPVVE
+155 
-161 ENTLEESVQPE
+161 
-172 VKEEQ
+172 
-177 KIEEQ
+177 
-182 PIEENKVEDNSS
+182 ED
-194 IKDEEKYE
+194 K
-202 PSKGN
+202 
-207 EQSSFE
+207 
-213 EPVVEENTLE
+213 
-223 ESVQPEV
+223 
-230 KEEQKIEEQPIEE
+230 
-243 NKVEDNSSIKDE
+243 
-255 EKYEPSKGNEQS
+255 
-267 SFEEPVVEENTLEE
+267 
-281 SVQPEVKEE
+281 
-290 QKIEEQPIEENKVE
+290 
-304 DNSSIKD
+304 
-311 EEKYEP
+311 
-317 SKGNEQSSFEEPVI
+317 QSSFEEPVI

-406 ENKAEE
+406 ENRAKE
-412 KENEEDEDEV
+412 KENEEDEV

-432 AELVNSADE
+432 VEQVNSTDE

-491 SEYFDDLERCLI
+491 SDYFDELERCLI

-549 GDSFQTE
+549 GDSFQIE

-635 FDAVKKA
+635 FDAIKKA

-764 VGEDENSEE
+764 VGEDENFEE

>member
-16 DEDKKEGKP
+16 DEDKKEVKP
-25 VEPVVEENLK
+25 VEPVEENLK
-35 SEEAKDKTS
+35 TEEAKDKTS

-62 IYEVKKEE
+62 ISEVKKEE
-70 TKEEYL
+70 IKEESL

-91 EDKVETKEE
+91 EDKVETNEE
-100 PVVEENTLEESVQ
+100 PVVEENTFEEPVQ
-113 PEVKEEQKIE
+113 PEVEEEQKIE
-123 EQPIEENKVEDNSS
+123 EHPVEENKVEDNSS
-137 IKDEEKYEPSKGN
+137 IKDEEKFEPSK
-150 EQSSF
+150 
-155 EEPVVE
+155 
-161 ENTLEESVQPE
+161 
-172 VKEEQ
+172 
-177 KIEEQ
+177 
-182 PIEENKVEDNSS
+182 ENK
-194 IKDEEKYE
+194 
-202 PSKGN
+202 
-207 EQSSFE
+207 
-213 EPVVEENTLE
+213 
-223 ESVQPEV
+223 
-230 KEEQKIEEQPIEE
+230 
-243 NKVEDNSSIKDE
+243 
-255 EKYEPSKGNEQS
+255 
-267 SFEEPVVEENTLEE
+267 
-281 SVQPEVKEE
+281 
-290 QKIEEQPIEENKVE
+290 
-304 DNSSIKD
+304 
-311 EEKYEP
+311 
-317 SKGNEQSSFEEPVI
+317 QSSFEEPVI
-331 QNNTDGIENNNEF
+331 QNNADGIENNNEF

-377 AETKEEPIVEKE
+377 AETNEEPIVEKE

-412 KENEEDEDEV
+412 KEDNEEDEV

-432 AELVNSADE
+432 VEKVNSTDE

-491 SEYFDDLERCLI
+491 SDYFDELERCLI

-580 IAKLAKHYKELGK
+580 IAKLAKHYKGLGK

-635 FDAVKKA
+635 FDAIKKA

-764 VGEDENSEE
+764 VGEDENFEE

>member
-16 DEDKKEGKP
+16 DEDKKEVKP
-25 VEPVVEENLK
+25 VEPVEENLK
-35 SEEAKDKTS
+35 DEEAKDKTS

-62 IYEVKKEE
+62 IFEVKKEE
-70 TKEEYL
+70 IKEESL
-76 QPEVVKEEQSVEQSI
+76 QPEVVKKEQSVEQSI

-100 PVVEENTLEESVQ
+100 PVVEENTLEEPVQ
-113 PEVKEEQKIE
+113 PEIKEEQKIE
-123 EQPIEENKVEDNSS
+123 EQPVEENKVEDNSS
-137 IKDEEKYEPSKGN
+137 IKDEEKYEPSK
-150 EQSSF
+150 
-155 EEPVVE
+155 
-161 ENTLEESVQPE
+161 
-172 VKEEQ
+172 
-177 KIEEQ
+177 
-182 PIEENKVEDNSS
+182 ENK
-194 IKDEEKYE
+194 
-202 PSKGN
+202 
-207 EQSSFE
+207 QS
-213 EPVVEENTLE
+213 N
-223 ESVQPEV
+223 
-230 KEEQKIEEQPIEE
+230 
-243 NKVEDNSSIKDE
+243 
-255 EKYEPSKGNEQS
+255 
-267 SFEEPVVEENTLEE
+267 
-281 SVQPEVKEE
+281 
-290 QKIEEQPIEENKVE
+290 
-304 DNSSIKD
+304 
-311 EEKYEP
+311 
-317 SKGNEQSSFEEPVI
+317 FEEPVI

-377 AETKEEPIVEKE
+377 VETKEEPIVEKE

-396 PEIKEEQHAE
+396 PEIKEDQHAE
-406 ENKAEE
+406 ENKADDNSSIKDEE
-412 KENEEDEDEV
+412 AKDKTSGESVVEKTLEGNKVDEEPIYEVKKEEIKEESLQPEVVKKEQSVEQPIEDKAETKEEPVVEENTLEEPVQPEVKEEQKIEEQPVGENKVEDNEEDEV

-432 AELVNSADE
+432 AEQVNSTDE

-491 SEYFDDLERCLI
+491 SEYFDELERCLI

-525 QHLDN
+525 QHVDN

-556 IKFDPENPTVLLMV
+556 IKFDSENPTVLLMV

-635 FDAVKKA
+635 FDAIKKA

-764 VGEDENSEE
+764 VGEDENFEE

>member
-16 DEDKKEGKP
+16 DEDKKEVKP
-25 VEPVVEENLK
+25 VEPVEENLK

-62 IYEVKKEE
+62 IFEVEKEE
-70 TKEEYL
+70 IKEESL
-76 QPEVVKEEQSVEQSI
+76 QPEVVKKEQSVEQSI

-100 PVVEENTLEESVQ
+100 PVVEENTLEEPVQ

-123 EQPIEENKVEDNSS
+123 EQPVEENKVEDNSS
-137 IKDEEKYEPSKGN
+137 IKDEEKNEPSK
-150 EQSSF
+150 
-155 EEPVVE
+155 
-161 ENTLEESVQPE
+161 
-172 VKEEQ
+172 
-177 KIEEQ
+177 
-182 PIEENKVEDNSS
+182 ENK
-194 IKDEEKYE
+194 
-202 PSKGN
+202 
-207 EQSSFE
+207 
-213 EPVVEENTLE
+213 
-223 ESVQPEV
+223 
-230 KEEQKIEEQPIEE
+230 
-243 NKVEDNSSIKDE
+243 
-255 EKYEPSKGNEQS
+255 
-267 SFEEPVVEENTLEE
+267 
-281 SVQPEVKEE
+281 
-290 QKIEEQPIEENKVE
+290 
-304 DNSSIKD
+304 
-311 EEKYEP
+311 
-317 SKGNEQSSFEEPVI
+317 QSSFEEPVI

-377 AETKEEPIVEKE
+377 AETNEEPIVEKE

-412 KENEEDEDEV
+412 KENEEDEV

-432 AELVNSADE
+432 VEKVNSTDE

-453 KKVEVDHETKIYN
+453 EKVEVDHETKIYN

-491 SEYFDDLERCLI
+491 SDYFDELERCLI

-580 IAKLAKHYKELGK
+580 IAKLAKHYKGLGK

-635 FDAVKKA
+635 FDAIKKA

-764 VGEDENSEE
+764 VGEDENFEE

>member
-16 DEDKKEGKP
+16 DEDKKEVKP
-25 VEPVVEENLK
+25 VEPVEENLK

-44 GESVVEKTLEGNK
+44 VESVVEKTLEGNK

-62 IYEVKKEE
+62 IFEAKKEE
-70 TKEEYL
+70 IKEESL
-76 QPEVVKEEQSVEQSI
+76 QPEVVKEEQSVEQSV

-100 PVVEENTLEESVQ
+100 PVVEENTLEEPVQ
-113 PEVKEEQKIE
+113 PEAKEEQKIE
-123 EQPIEENKVEDNSS
+123 EQPVEENKVEDNSS
-137 IKDEEKYEPSKGN
+137 IKDEEKYEPSKEN
-150 EQSSF
+150 KQSSF

-161 ENTLEESVQPE
+161 ENTLEEPVQPE
-172 VKEEQ
+172 VEEEQ

-182 PIEENKVEDNSS
+182 PVEENKVEDNSS

-202 PSKGN
+202 PSK
-207 EQSSFE
+207 EKKQS
-213 EPVVEENTLE
+213 N
-223 ESVQPEV
+223 
-230 KEEQKIEEQPIEE
+230 
-243 NKVEDNSSIKDE
+243 
-255 EKYEPSKGNEQS
+255 
-267 SFEEPVVEENTLEE
+267 
-281 SVQPEVKEE
+281 
-290 QKIEEQPIEENKVE
+290 
-304 DNSSIKD
+304 
-311 EEKYEP
+311 
-317 SKGNEQSSFEEPVI
+317 FEEPVI

-412 KENEEDEDEV
+412 KENEEDEV

-432 AELVNSADE
+432 AEQVNSTDE

-491 SEYFDDLERCLI
+491 SDYFDELERCLI

-764 VGEDENSEE
+764 VGEDENFEE

>member
-25 VEPVVEENLK
+25 VEPVEENLK
-35 SEEAKDKTS
+35 TEEAKDKIS

-62 IYEVKKEE
+62 ISEVKKEE
-70 TKEEYL
+70 IKEESL
-76 QPEVVKEEQSVEQSI
+76 QPEVVKEEQSVEQST

-100 PVVEENTLEESVQ
+100 PVVEENTLEEPVQ

-123 EQPIEENKVEDNSS
+123 EQPVEENKVEDNSS
-137 IKDEEKYEPSKGN
+137 IKDEEKFEPSK
-150 EQSSF
+150 
-155 EEPVVE
+155 
-161 ENTLEESVQPE
+161 
-172 VKEEQ
+172 
-177 KIEEQ
+177 
-182 PIEENKVEDNSS
+182 ENK
-194 IKDEEKYE
+194 
-202 PSKGN
+202 
-207 EQSSFE
+207 
-213 EPVVEENTLE
+213 
-223 ESVQPEV
+223 
-230 KEEQKIEEQPIEE
+230 
-243 NKVEDNSSIKDE
+243 
-255 EKYEPSKGNEQS
+255 
-267 SFEEPVVEENTLEE
+267 
-281 SVQPEVKEE
+281 
-290 QKIEEQPIEENKVE
+290 
-304 DNSSIKD
+304 
-311 EEKYEP
+311 
-317 SKGNEQSSFEEPVI
+317 QSSFEEPVI

-412 KENEEDEDEV
+412 KEDEEDEV

-432 AELVNSADE
+432 VEKVNSTDE

-491 SEYFDDLERCLI
+491 SDYFDELERCLI

-580 IAKLAKHYKELGK
+580 IAKLAKHYKGLGK

-635 FDAVKKA
+635 FDAIKKA

-764 VGEDENSEE
+764 VGEDENFEE

>member
-16 DEDKKEGKP
+16 DEDKKEVKP
-25 VEPVVEENLK
+25 VEPVEENLK
-35 SEEAKDKTS
+35 SEEVKDKTS

-62 IYEVKKEE
+62 ISEVKKEE
-70 TKEEYL
+70 IKEESL

-100 PVVEENTLEESVQ
+100 PVVEENTLEEPVQ

-123 EQPIEENKVEDNSS
+123 EQPVEENKVEDNSS
-137 IKDEEKYEPSKGN
+137 IKDEEKYETSK
-150 EQSSF
+150 
-155 EEPVVE
+155 
-161 ENTLEESVQPE
+161 
-172 VKEEQ
+172 
-177 KIEEQ
+177 
-182 PIEENKVEDNSS
+182 ENK
-194 IKDEEKYE
+194 
-202 PSKGN
+202 
-207 EQSSFE
+207 
-213 EPVVEENTLE
+213 
-223 ESVQPEV
+223 
-230 KEEQKIEEQPIEE
+230 
-243 NKVEDNSSIKDE
+243 
-255 EKYEPSKGNEQS
+255 
-267 SFEEPVVEENTLEE
+267 
-281 SVQPEVKEE
+281 
-290 QKIEEQPIEENKVE
+290 
-304 DNSSIKD
+304 
-311 EEKYEP
+311 
-317 SKGNEQSSFEEPVI
+317 QSSFEEPVI

-363 SKVEVNDEQPIEDK
+363 SKVEVNDGQPIEDK
-377 AETKEEPIVEKE
+377 AETNEEPIVEKE

-412 KENEEDEDEV
+412 KENEEDEV

-432 AELVNSADE
+432 AEQVNSTDE
-441 PVIEKKNDEATT
+441 PVIEKKKDEATT
-453 KKVEVDHETKIYN
+453 GKVEVDHETKIYN

-491 SEYFDDLERCLI
+491 SDYFDELERCLI

-580 IAKLAKHYKELGK
+580 IAKLAKHYKGLGK

-635 FDAVKKA
+635 FDAIKKA
-642 INDKYDL
+642 INEKYDL

-764 VGEDENSEE
+764 VGEDENFEE

>member
-70 TKEEYL
+70 IKEESL

-100 PVVEENTLEESVQ
+100 PVVEENTLEEPVQPEVKEEQHAEENKAEEKENEEDEDEVIEEKEEQSIEDKVETKEEPVVEENTLEEPVQ

-123 EQPIEENKVEDNSS
+123 EQPVEENKVEDNSS
-137 IKDEEKYEPSKGN
+137 IKDEEKYEPSK
-150 EQSSF
+150 
-155 EEPVVE
+155 
-161 ENTLEESVQPE
+161 
-172 VKEEQ
+172 
-177 KIEEQ
+177 
-182 PIEENKVEDNSS
+182 ENK
-194 IKDEEKYE
+194 
-202 PSKGN
+202 
-207 EQSSFE
+207 
-213 EPVVEENTLE
+213 
-223 ESVQPEV
+223 
-230 KEEQKIEEQPIEE
+230 
-243 NKVEDNSSIKDE
+243 
-255 EKYEPSKGNEQS
+255 
-267 SFEEPVVEENTLEE
+267 
-281 SVQPEVKEE
+281 
-290 QKIEEQPIEENKVE
+290 
-304 DNSSIKD
+304 
-311 EEKYEP
+311 
-317 SKGNEQSSFEEPVI
+317 QSSFEEPVI
-331 QNNTDGIENNNEF
+331 QNNTDGIENNNEV

-389 LSDEPVQ
+389 LSDEPVK

-412 KENEEDEDEV
+412 KENKEDDEDEV

-432 AELVNSADE
+432 AEQVNSTDE

-453 KKVEVDHETKIYN
+453 EKVEVDHETKIYN

-491 SEYFDDLERCLI
+491 SEYFDELERCLI

-556 IKFDPENPTVLLMV
+556 IKFDSENPTVLLMV

-764 VGEDENSEE
+764 VGEDENFEE

>member
-16 DEDKKEGKP
+16 DEVKKEVKP
-25 VEPVVEENLK
+25 VEPVEGNLK

-62 IYEVKKEE
+62 IYEAKKEE
-70 TKEEYL
+70 IKEESL
-76 QPEVVKEEQSVEQSI
+76 QPEVVKEEQSVEQSV
-91 EDKVETKEE
+91 EDKAETKEE
-100 PVVEENTLEESVQ
+100 PVVEENTLEEPVQ
-113 PEVKEEQKIE
+113 PEVKEEQKNE

-137 IKDEEKYEPSKGN
+137 IKDEEKYEPSK
-150 EQSSF
+150 
-155 EEPVVE
+155 
-161 ENTLEESVQPE
+161 
-172 VKEEQ
+172 
-177 KIEEQ
+177 
-182 PIEENKVEDNSS
+182 ENK
-194 IKDEEKYE
+194 
-202 PSKGN
+202 
-207 EQSSFE
+207 
-213 EPVVEENTLE
+213 
-223 ESVQPEV
+223 
-230 KEEQKIEEQPIEE
+230 
-243 NKVEDNSSIKDE
+243 
-255 EKYEPSKGNEQS
+255 
-267 SFEEPVVEENTLEE
+267 
-281 SVQPEVKEE
+281 
-290 QKIEEQPIEENKVE
+290 
-304 DNSSIKD
+304 
-311 EEKYEP
+311 
-317 SKGNEQSSFEEPVI
+317 QSSFEEPVI

-363 SKVEVNDEQPIEDK
+363 SKVEVNDGQPIEDK
-377 AETKEEPIVEKE
+377 AETNEEPIVEKE

-412 KENEEDEDEV
+412 KENEEDEV

-432 AELVNSADE
+432 AEQVNSTDE
-441 PVIEKKNDEATT
+441 PVIEKKKDEATT
-453 KKVEVDHETKIYN
+453 GKVEVDHETKIYN

-491 SEYFDDLERCLI
+491 SDYFDELERCLI

-580 IAKLAKHYKELGK
+580 IAKLAKHYKGLGK

-635 FDAVKKA
+635 FDAIKKA
-642 INDKYDL
+642 INEKYDL

-764 VGEDENSEE
+764 VGEDENFEE

>member
-25 VEPVVEENLK
+25 VEPVEENLK

-62 IYEVKKEE
+62 IFEVEKEE
-70 TKEEYL
+70 IKEESL
-76 QPEVVKEEQSVEQSI
+76 QPEVVKKEQSVEQSI

-100 PVVEENTLEESVQ
+100 PVVEENTLEEPVQ

-123 EQPIEENKVEDNSS
+123 EQPVEENKVEDNSS
-137 IKDEEKYEPSKGN
+137 IKDEEKYEPSN
-150 EQSSF
+150 
-155 EEPVVE
+155 
-161 ENTLEESVQPE
+161 
-172 VKEEQ
+172 
-177 KIEEQ
+177 
-182 PIEENKVEDNSS
+182 ENK
-194 IKDEEKYE
+194 
-202 PSKGN
+202 
-207 EQSSFE
+207 
-213 EPVVEENTLE
+213 
-223 ESVQPEV
+223 
-230 KEEQKIEEQPIEE
+230 
-243 NKVEDNSSIKDE
+243 
-255 EKYEPSKGNEQS
+255 
-267 SFEEPVVEENTLEE
+267 
-281 SVQPEVKEE
+281 
-290 QKIEEQPIEENKVE
+290 
-304 DNSSIKD
+304 
-311 EEKYEP
+311 
-317 SKGNEQSSFEEPVI
+317 QSSFEEPVI
-331 QNNTDGIENNNEF
+331 QNNADGIENNNEF

-377 AETKEEPIVEKE
+377 AETNEEPIVEKE

-412 KENEEDEDEV
+412 KENNEEDEV
-422 IEEKEEQTKE
+422 IEEEKEEQTKE
-432 AELVNSADE
+432 VEQVNSTDE

-453 KKVEVDHETKIYN
+453 EKVEVDHETKIYN

-491 SEYFDDLERCLI
+491 SDYFDELERCLI

-635 FDAVKKA
+635 FDAIKKA
-642 INDKYDL
+642 INEKYDL

>member
-25 VEPVVEENLK
+25 VEPVEENLK

-62 IYEVKKEE
+62 IFEVKKEE
-70 TKEEYL
+70 IKEESL
-76 QPEVVKEEQSVEQSI
+76 QPEVVKKEQSVEQST

-100 PVVEENTLEESVQ
+100 PVVEENTLEEPVQ

-123 EQPIEENKVEDNSS
+123 EQPVEENKVEGNSS
-137 IKDEEKYEPSKGN
+137 IKDEEKYEPSK
-150 EQSSF
+150 
-155 EEPVVE
+155 
-161 ENTLEESVQPE
+161 
-172 VKEEQ
+172 
-177 KIEEQ
+177 
-182 PIEENKVEDNSS
+182 ENK
-194 IKDEEKYE
+194 
-202 PSKGN
+202 
-207 EQSSFE
+207 
-213 EPVVEENTLE
+213 
-223 ESVQPEV
+223 
-230 KEEQKIEEQPIEE
+230 
-243 NKVEDNSSIKDE
+243 
-255 EKYEPSKGNEQS
+255 
-267 SFEEPVVEENTLEE
+267 
-281 SVQPEVKEE
+281 
-290 QKIEEQPIEENKVE
+290 
-304 DNSSIKD
+304 
-311 EEKYEP
+311 
-317 SKGNEQSSFEEPVI
+317 QSSFEEPVI
-331 QNNTDGIENNNEF
+331 QNNTDVIENNNEF

-412 KENEEDEDEV
+412 KENEEDEV

-432 AELVNSADE
+432 AEQVNFTDE

-491 SEYFDDLERCLI
+491 SDYFDELERCLI

-518 TEKMAAS
+518 AEKMAAS

-635 FDAVKKA
+635 FDAIKKA

-764 VGEDENSEE
+764 VGEDENFEE

>member
-25 VEPVVEENLK
+25 VEPVEENLK

-62 IYEVKKEE
+62 IFEVEKEE
-70 TKEEYL
+70 IKEESL
-76 QPEVVKEEQSVEQSI
+76 QPEVVKKEQSVEQSI

-100 PVVEENTLEESVQ
+100 PVVEENTLKEPVQ

-123 EQPIEENKVEDNSS
+123 EQPVEENKVEDNSS
-137 IKDEEKYEPSKGN
+137 IKDEEKFEPSK
-150 EQSSF
+150 
-155 EEPVVE
+155 
-161 ENTLEESVQPE
+161 
-172 VKEEQ
+172 
-177 KIEEQ
+177 
-182 PIEENKVEDNSS
+182 ENK
-194 IKDEEKYE
+194 
-202 PSKGN
+202 
-207 EQSSFE
+207 
-213 EPVVEENTLE
+213 
-223 ESVQPEV
+223 
-230 KEEQKIEEQPIEE
+230 
-243 NKVEDNSSIKDE
+243 
-255 EKYEPSKGNEQS
+255 
-267 SFEEPVVEENTLEE
+267 
-281 SVQPEVKEE
+281 
-290 QKIEEQPIEENKVE
+290 
-304 DNSSIKD
+304 
-311 EEKYEP
+311 
-317 SKGNEQSSFEEPVI
+317 QSSFEEPVI

-412 KENEEDEDEV
+412 KENEEDEV

-432 AELVNSADE
+432 VEQVNSTDE

-491 SEYFDDLERCLI
+491 SDYFDELERCLI

-580 IAKLAKHYKELGK
+580 IAKLAKHYKGLGK

-635 FDAVKKA
+635 FDAIKKA

-764 VGEDENSEE
+764 VGEDENFEE

>member
-16 DEDKKEGKP
+16 YEDKKEGKP
-25 VEPVVEENLK
+25 VEPVEENLK

-62 IYEVKKEE
+62 IFEVKKEE
-70 TKEEYL
+70 IKEESL
-76 QPEVVKEEQSVEQSI
+76 QPKVVKKEQSVEQSI

-100 PVVEENTLEESVQ
+100 PVVEENTLEEPVQ

-123 EQPIEENKVEDNSS
+123 EQPVEENKVEDNSS
-137 IKDEEKYEPSKGN
+137 IKDEEKHEPSK
-150 EQSSF
+150 
-155 EEPVVE
+155 
-161 ENTLEESVQPE
+161 
-172 VKEEQ
+172 
-177 KIEEQ
+177 
-182 PIEENKVEDNSS
+182 ED
-194 IKDEEKYE
+194 K
-202 PSKGN
+202 
-207 EQSSFE
+207 
-213 EPVVEENTLE
+213 
-223 ESVQPEV
+223 
-230 KEEQKIEEQPIEE
+230 
-243 NKVEDNSSIKDE
+243 
-255 EKYEPSKGNEQS
+255 
-267 SFEEPVVEENTLEE
+267 
-281 SVQPEVKEE
+281 
-290 QKIEEQPIEENKVE
+290 
-304 DNSSIKD
+304 
-311 EEKYEP
+311 
-317 SKGNEQSSFEEPVI
+317 QSSFEEPVI
-331 QNNTDGIENNNEF
+331 QNNTDGIKNNNEF

-406 ENKAEE
+406 ENKTEE

-432 AELVNSADE
+432 VEKVNSTDE

-453 KKVEVDHETKIYN
+453 EKVEVDHETKIYN

-491 SEYFDDLERCLI
+491 SDYFDELERCLI

-525 QHLDN
+525 QHLNN

-622 FERGQGADPASVC
+622 FERGQGDDPASVC

-764 VGEDENSEE
+764 VGEDENFEE

>member
-25 VEPVVEENLK
+25 VEPVEENLK

-62 IYEVKKEE
+62 IFEVEKEE
-70 TKEEYL
+70 IKEESL
-76 QPEVVKEEQSVEQSI
+76 QPEVVKKEQSVEQST

-100 PVVEENTLEESVQ
+100 PVVEENTLEEPVQ
-113 PEVKEEQKIE
+113 PEGKEEQKIE
-123 EQPIEENKVEDNSS
+123 EQPVEENKVEDNSS
-137 IKDEEKYEPSKGN
+137 IKDEEKYEPSK
-150 EQSSF
+150 E
-155 EEPVVE
+155 
-161 ENTLEESVQPE
+161 
-172 VKEEQ
+172 
-177 KIEEQ
+177 
-182 PIEENKVEDNSS
+182 
-194 IKDEEKYE
+194 
-202 PSKGN
+202 
-207 EQSSFE
+207 
-213 EPVVEENTLE
+213 
-223 ESVQPEV
+223 
-230 KEEQKIEEQPIEE
+230 
-243 NKVEDNSSIKDE
+243 
-255 EKYEPSKGNEQS
+255 
-267 SFEEPVVEENTLEE
+267 
-281 SVQPEVKEE
+281 
-290 QKIEEQPIEENKVE
+290 
-304 DNSSIKD
+304 
-311 EEKYEP
+311 
-317 SKGNEQSSFEEPVI
+317 NEQSSFEEPVI

-412 KENEEDEDEV
+412 KENEEDEV

-432 AELVNSADE
+432 VEQVNSTDE

-491 SEYFDDLERCLI
+491 SDYFDELERCLI

-580 IAKLAKHYKELGK
+580 IAKLAKHYKGLGK

-635 FDAVKKA
+635 FDAIKKA

-764 VGEDENSEE
+764 VGEDENFEE

>member
-16 DEDKKEGKP
+16 DEDKKEVKP
-25 VEPVVEENLK
+25 VEPVEENLK

-44 GESVVEKTLEGNK
+44 DESAVEKTLEGNK

-62 IYEVKKEE
+62 ISEVKKEE
-70 TKEEYL
+70 IKEESL

-91 EDKVETKEE
+91 EEKVETKEE
-100 PVVEENTLEESVQ
+100 PVVEENTLEEPVQ

-123 EQPIEENKVEDNSS
+123 EQPVEENKVEDNSS
-137 IKDEEKYEPSKGN
+137 IKDEEKNEPSKEN
-150 EQSSF
+150 KQSSF
-155 EEPVVE
+155 EEAVV
-161 ENTLEESVQPE
+161 
-172 VKEEQ
+172 
-177 KIEEQ
+177 
-182 PIEENKVEDNSS
+182 
-194 IKDEEKYE
+194 
-202 PSKGN
+202 
-207 EQSSFE
+207 
-213 EPVVEENTLE
+213 
-223 ESVQPEV
+223 
-230 KEEQKIEEQPIEE
+230 
-243 NKVEDNSSIKDE
+243 
-255 EKYEPSKGNEQS
+255 
-267 SFEEPVVEENTLEE
+267 
-281 SVQPEVKEE
+281 
-290 QKIEEQPIEENKVE
+290 
-304 DNSSIKD
+304 
-311 EEKYEP
+311 
-317 SKGNEQSSFEEPVI
+317 
-331 QNNTDGIENNNEF
+331 QNNTDGIDNNEF
-344 EYSNPLLDLVLEDK
+344 EHSNPLLDLVLEDK

-377 AETKEEPIVEKE
+377 DETNEEPIVEKE

-412 KENEEDEDEV
+412 KENEEDEV

-432 AELVNSADE
+432 VEKVNSTDE

-491 SEYFDDLERCLI
+491 SDYFDELERCLI

-635 FDAVKKA
+635 FDAIKKA

-764 VGEDENSEE
+764 VGEDENFEE

>member
-16 DEDKKEGKP
+16 DEDKKEGKS

-57 VDEEP
+57 VDEEL

-70 TKEEYL
+70 TKEESL

-123 EQPIEENKVEDNSS
+123 EQPVEENKVEDNSS
-137 IKDEEKYEPSKGN
+137 IKDEEKYEPSK
-150 EQSSF
+150 E
-155 EEPVVE
+155 
-161 ENTLEESVQPE
+161 
-172 VKEEQ
+172 
-177 KIEEQ
+177 
-182 PIEENKVEDNSS
+182 
-194 IKDEEKYE
+194 
-202 PSKGN
+202 
-207 EQSSFE
+207 
-213 EPVVEENTLE
+213 
-223 ESVQPEV
+223 
-230 KEEQKIEEQPIEE
+230 
-243 NKVEDNSSIKDE
+243 
-255 EKYEPSKGNEQS
+255 
-267 SFEEPVVEENTLEE
+267 
-281 SVQPEVKEE
+281 
-290 QKIEEQPIEENKVE
+290 
-304 DNSSIKD
+304 
-311 EEKYEP
+311 
-317 SKGNEQSSFEEPVI
+317 NEQSSFEEPVI

-377 AETKEEPIVEKE
+377 AETKEELIVEKE

-406 ENKAEE
+406 ENKVEE

-432 AELVNSADE
+432 AEQVNFADE
-441 PVIEKKNDEATT
+441 PVIEKRNDEATT

-764 VGEDENSEE
+764 VGEDENFEE

>member
-16 DEDKKEGKP
+16 DEDKKEVKP
-25 VEPVVEENLK
+25 VEPVEGNLK

-62 IYEVKKEE
+62 IFEVKKEE
-70 TKEEYL
+70 IKEESL

-100 PVVEENTLEESVQ
+100 PVVEENTLEEPVQ
-113 PEVKEEQKIE
+113 PEVKEEQKNE
-123 EQPIEENKVEDNSS
+123 EQPVEENKVEDNSS
-137 IKDEEKYEPSKGN
+137 IKDEEKYEPSK
-150 EQSSF
+150 
-155 EEPVVE
+155 
-161 ENTLEESVQPE
+161 
-172 VKEEQ
+172 
-177 KIEEQ
+177 
-182 PIEENKVEDNSS
+182 ENK
-194 IKDEEKYE
+194 
-202 PSKGN
+202 
-207 EQSSFE
+207 
-213 EPVVEENTLE
+213 
-223 ESVQPEV
+223 
-230 KEEQKIEEQPIEE
+230 
-243 NKVEDNSSIKDE
+243 
-255 EKYEPSKGNEQS
+255 
-267 SFEEPVVEENTLEE
+267 
-281 SVQPEVKEE
+281 
-290 QKIEEQPIEENKVE
+290 
-304 DNSSIKD
+304 
-311 EEKYEP
+311 
-317 SKGNEQSSFEEPVI
+317 QSSFEEPVI

-377 AETKEEPIVEKE
+377 AETKEEPVVEE
-389 LSDEPVQ
+389 NTLEEPVQ
-396 PEIKEEQHAE
+396 PEVKEEQHAE

-412 KENEEDEDEV
+412 KENEEDEV

-432 AELVNSADE
+432 AEQVNSTDE
-441 PVIEKKNDEATT
+441 PVIEKKKDEATT
-453 KKVEVDHETKIYN
+453 GKVEVDHETKIYN

-491 SEYFDDLERCLI
+491 SDYFDELERCLI

-635 FDAVKKA
+635 FDAIKKA

-764 VGEDENSEE
+764 VGEDENFEE

>member
-70 TKEEYL
+70 IKEESL

-91 EDKVETKEE
+91 EDKAETKEE
-100 PVVEENTLEESVQ
+100 PVVEGNTLEEPVQ

-123 EQPIEENKVEDNSS
+123 EQPVEENKVEDNSS
-137 IKDEEKYEPSKGN
+137 IKNEEKYEPSK
-150 EQSSF
+150 
-155 EEPVVE
+155 
-161 ENTLEESVQPE
+161 
-172 VKEEQ
+172 
-177 KIEEQ
+177 
-182 PIEENKVEDNSS
+182 ENK
-194 IKDEEKYE
+194 
-202 PSKGN
+202 
-207 EQSSFE
+207 
-213 EPVVEENTLE
+213 
-223 ESVQPEV
+223 
-230 KEEQKIEEQPIEE
+230 
-243 NKVEDNSSIKDE
+243 
-255 EKYEPSKGNEQS
+255 
-267 SFEEPVVEENTLEE
+267 
-281 SVQPEVKEE
+281 
-290 QKIEEQPIEENKVE
+290 
-304 DNSSIKD
+304 
-311 EEKYEP
+311 
-317 SKGNEQSSFEEPVI
+317 QSSFEEPVI

-389 LSDEPVQ
+389 LLDEPVQ

-412 KENEEDEDEV
+412 KENKEDEDEV
-422 IEEKEEQTKE
+422 IEEKEEQEEQTKE
-432 AELVNSADE
+432 AEQVNSTDE

-491 SEYFDDLERCLI
+491 SDYFDELERCLI

-518 TEKMAAS
+518 TEKMTAS

-764 VGEDENSEE
+764 VGEDENFEE